1 MKKANT
7 ECGTTSAIKFERVKS
22 SMSSNRHKKTMEET
36 KKIEDDL
43 MRVQSILEADII
55 DHIDKSKESSNLIES
70 PISSLLNDE

>member
-7 ECGTTSAIKFERVKS
+7 ECATTSAIKFERVKS
-22 SMSSNRHKKTMEET
+22 SMSSKWHKKTMEET

-55 DHIDKSKESSNLIES
+55 GGVDKSKESSNLIES

>member
-7 ECGTTSAIKFERVKS
+7 SDVRTSGAGGERVKS
-22 SMSSNRHKKTMEET
+22 STSSKWHKKTMEET

-55 DHIDKSKESSNLIES
+55 GGIDKSKESSNLIES

>member
-7 ECGTTSAIKFERVKS
+7 SDVRTSGAGRERVKS
-22 SMSSNRHKKTMEET
+22 SISSKAHKKTMEET
-36 KKIEDDL
+36 KKVEDDL

>member
-7 ECGTTSAIKFERVKS
+7 CEAGASGAGGERVKS
-22 SMSSNRHKKTMEET
+22 SISSKHHKKTMEET

-55 DHIDKSKESSNLIES
+55 DHIDKSKESSTVVES
-70 PISSLLNDE
+70 PTSSPLNDE